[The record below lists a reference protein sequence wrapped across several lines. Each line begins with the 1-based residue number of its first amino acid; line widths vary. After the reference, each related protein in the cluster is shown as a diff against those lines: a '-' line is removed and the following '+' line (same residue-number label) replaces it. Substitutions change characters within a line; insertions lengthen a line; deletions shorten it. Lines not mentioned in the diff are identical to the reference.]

1 MLLTQM
7 LRSATIKKTKEVT
20 RLINSGKI
28 KGRMVELGITQ
39 KDMAEYL
46 GLAAPTVSQKLNN
59 IRPMDLVEA
68 EKIAEMLKIP
78 DREFGAYFFSN
89 TVA

>member
-1 MLLTQM
+1 MLH
-7 LRSATIKKTKEVT
+7 SATIKKTKEVT

>member
-1 MLLTQM
+1 M
-7 LRSATIKKTKEVT
+7 
-20 RLINSGKI
+20 INSGKI

-59 IRPMDLVEA
+59 VRPMDLVEA
-68 EKIAEMLKIP
+68 EKIAEMLRIP
-78 DREFGAYFFSN
+78 DKEFGEYFFSN
-89 TVA
+89 VVA